1 MTDQTASPDTFR
13 LALCAFNLA
22 NGGPSRETFLAAVDA
37 RLARARSEGA
47 ALLVLPEYLSEA
59 FLAWRPEGLEPTSEL
74 AFMAGEAEALLPDL
88 RAMVMRHGVAL
99 VAGSFPWPNGK
110 GGHVN
115 RAIALLPDGRETRHD
130 KLALTPFELDRDSWY
145 LTPGDRVVRFEFA
158 GLSMMVLIC
167 LDVEMPALS
176 CLIARDAPDLLIV
189 PSMTSSL
196 AGYHRVFGCAKARA
210 VELMCSVAVCGVVG
224 AAPGTTQ
231 NDTNV
236 SGAALYIP
244 CEPSLGYRGVA
255 GEIAPVDGTRGEEPF
270 LVADVPVAAVRALRA
285 GGAEV
290 WPGNWSAANVT
301 LTVE

>member
-1 MTDQTASPDTFR
+1 MTQPASLPDTLR
-13 LALCAFNLA
+13 IALCAFNLA
-22 NGGPSRETFLAAVDA
+22 RGGPSRDSFLAAIDT
-37 RLARARSEGA
+37 RLTRARDEGA

-59 FLAWRPEGLEPTSEL
+59 FLAWKPADLAPTEEL
-74 AFMAGEAEALLPDL
+74 AYMAGEAEALLPDL
-88 RAMVMRHGVAL
+88 RALVARHGVSL
-99 VAGSFPWPNGK
+99 IAGSVPWPDGA
-110 GGHVN
+110 GGHLN
-115 RAIALLPDGRETRHD
+115 RAVALLSDGRDIVHD
-130 KLALTPFELDRDSWY
+130 KLALTPFELDRDSWL

-158 GLSMMVLIC
+158 GLSMMMLIC
-167 LDVEMPALS
+167 LDIEMPALS

-255 GEIAPVDGTRGEEPF
+255 GEIAPVDGTKGEEPF
-270 LVADVPVAAVRALRA
+270 LIADVPVAAIRELRA

-290 WPGNWSAANVT
+290 WPGNWSADKIILART
-301 LTVE
+301 